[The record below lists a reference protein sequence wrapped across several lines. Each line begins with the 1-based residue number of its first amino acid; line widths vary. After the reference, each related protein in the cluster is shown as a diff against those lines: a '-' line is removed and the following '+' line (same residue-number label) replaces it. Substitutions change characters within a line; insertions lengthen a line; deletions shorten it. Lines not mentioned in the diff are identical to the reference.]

1 MNRKELVKK
10 WKGNQRYTLKLA
22 EAMPEEL
29 FSIKPAEGMKT
40 YQSQLSH
47 ITTWLRTH
55 SRFVTDHTFEKVQ
68 IKTKADIIQS
78 LEEFF
83 QFITEF
89 LEKVAEESLEEIQE
103 LWYGKVSKHFIL
115 QVMDN
120 HLSHHRGQMIV
131 YLRLQGITPPSYI
144 GW

>member
-1 MNRKELVKK
+1 MAR
-10 WKGNQRYTLKLA
+10 
-22 EAMPEEL
+22 
-29 FSIKPAEGMKT
+29 SSAEGMKS

-55 SRFVTDHTFEKVQ
+55 SRFVTGHTFEKTNT
-68 IKTKADIIQS
+68 KTKADIIQS

-103 LWYGKVSKHFIL
+103 LWYGKVSRHFVL

-131 YLRLQGITPPSYI
+131 YLRLQGITPPAYI